1 MSSIYV
7 RGGPPDPL
15 SLQLFENNRF
25 IVMSKMQRGVHGW
38 FQRETGVVRG
48 ARRRGGGR
56 ISIVRGL
63 NFEHYDIQYAA
74 LVVFWQ
80 FFRAL
85 VKGIDVGKYK
95 ANLIKHAALA
105 AAVACTLALTG
116 CATTKAPPQTQVTN
130 PDYLIGPGDT
140 VNIMVWRNPEVSM
153 AVPVRPDGK
162 ITTPLVEDLP
172 AAGKTSTDLARDIEK
187 ALAKFIQQPV
197 VTVIVTNFVGNFSEQ
212 IRVVGQ
218 ATKPQALPYRRD
230 MSLMDVMI
238 AVGGVTEFASG
249 NRASLIRVVDGKQ
262 QKYGV
267 RLDDLIKD
275 GDISA
280 NMPMRPGDVLVIPES
295 FF

>member
-1 MSSIYV
+1 
-7 RGGPPDPL
+7 
-15 SLQLFENNRF
+15 LQ
-25 IVMSKMQRGVHGW
+25 
-38 FQRETGVVRG
+38 
-48 ARRRGGGR
+48 AP
-56 ISIVRGL
+56 
-63 NFEHYDIQYAA
+63 
-74 LVVFWQ
+74 
-80 FFRAL
+80 L
-85 VKGIDVGKYK
+85 VKESDVGKYNGK
-95 ANLIKHAALA
+95 LIKHAAVS
-105 AAVACTLALTG
+105 AAVMCMLVLGG
-116 CATTKAPPQTQVTN
+116 CASTGTVPPQTQVTN

-212 IRVVGQ
+212 VRVVGQ
-218 ATKPQALPYRRD
+218 AAKPQALPYRRD
-230 MSLMDVMI
+230 MTLMDVMI
-238 AVGGVTEFASG
+238 AVGGVTEFAAG
-249 NRASLIRVVDGKQ
+249 NRASLIRTVDGKQ
-262 QKYGV
+262 QKYNV
-267 RLDDLIKD
+267 RLDALIKD